1 MAKRKRHQSPD
12 RAAAGKPAVEVPV
25 PKGRLPGILWLGAT
39 LLLGLGAGAV
49 IWQRTRSDV
58 RPPDTPRLA
67 PQADTALT
75 ATAPVVASSPATQG
89 AGAAAGTPT
98 QPGTA
103 PTNAFAQEPGVMEIN
118 KAVMVTVEL
127 DFGPS
132 VPSIA
137 EALQQIE
144 RRHKP
149 EDGVGRTFAILDA
162 YGGPTPDGKKLHL
175 SMHVSTEKPGW
186 GALVFKRT
194 GEVLWQSRI
203 VQGTNTTRFT
213 GQNLL
218 ILLDDGTGR
227 LFTVDGSNNP
237 ATILDA
243 RLKELGLLVS
253 DFWPNGAER
262 EVTFLYSACGCPVK
276 VRVRRLNDRT
286 ERVSDQPVIFPDDPA
301 VVRLIT
307 RLMGW

>member
-1 MAKRKRHQSPD
+1 
-12 RAAAGKPAVEVPV
+12 
-25 PKGRLPGILWLGAT
+25 
-39 LLLGLGAGAV
+39 
-49 IWQRTRSDV
+49 
-58 RPPDTPRLA
+58 
-67 PQADTALT
+67 
-75 ATAPVVASSPATQG
+75 
-89 AGAAAGTPT
+89 
-98 QPGTA
+98 
-103 PTNAFAQEPGVMEIN
+103 MEIN

-132 VPSIA
+132 LPSIA

-144 RRHKP
+144 RRHRP
-149 EDGVGRTFAILDA
+149 DDGQGRTFAILDA

-218 ILLDDGTGR
+218 VLLDDGTGR